1 MAHHLTRSLCFAAL
15 VATLVLPAC
24 KSSSVSSERGHSTR
38 AASRAV
44 AAEPLTSREAPGS
57 RKTYEGLPVAGVRR
71 LGQYQMEDSPPSLA
85 ELSRS
90 PDPNVRIQAL
100 DAWARDPGES
110 LDPLTYALVDPDD
123 SVRARAQEI
132 LEQEL
137 ARR

>member
-44 AAEPLTSREAPGS
+44 AAEPLTSRERLSG
-57 RKTYEGLPVAGVRR
+57 RKAYEGLPVAGGPRTE
-71 LGQYQMEDSPPSLA
+71 QYPTANPPPWLA
-85 ELSRS
+85 DLSRS

-132 LEQEL
+132 LEREL